1 MPVVAATGKQRR
13 KVRFPATSHAAQ
25 LERPLSKRTQTNL
38 PTSRSSPLVA
48 APKHFPSPKQRGRMA
63 EPHPAIPALF
73 SEPPVVRDKLI
84 TETTEQQDETVK
96 KCLEFLAGSHSS
108 QKGPL
113 NRHGVSPL
121 LRDEHIGYLYDSLE
135 DYPPGFVA
143 MDASRPWM
151 IYWALAGLS
160 LLGEDVTKYRER

>member
-1 MPVVAATGKQRR
+1 
-13 KVRFPATSHAAQ
+13 
-25 LERPLSKRTQTNL
+25 
-38 PTSRSSPLVA
+38 
-48 APKHFPSPKQRGRMA
+48 MA

-73 SEPPVVRDKLI
+73 SELPVVRDKLI

-96 KCLEFLAGSHSS
+96 KCLEFLAGSHGS

-160 LLGEDVTKYRER
+160 LLGEDVTKYCER